1 MEKQKLTFF
10 LPNIFT
16 GLNLASGFA
25 SLILSQQGNFF
36 DAAVL
41 VVLGGVFDLVD
52 GKIARVMGAQSIFGE
67 QFDSMSDLVSF
78 GLAPAFLIYNYS
90 FMPLGRLGGVVAFIY
105 VLCVALRLARFNAN
119 IEKVNS
125 NFFQGLP
132 SPGAA
137 MAIVGYVF
145 LGDIFVILQ
154 EHSIVALCYT
164 VIYSIL
170 MISNLPFCSF
180 KDSVWVRKHKRGVL
194 ILIFLLLALLFSY
207 YRFMIV
213 TLMAFY
219 VVGSMVYYLIHK
231 GELSEIFS
239 WKSDS

>member
-1 MEKQKLTFF
+1 MEKHKLTFF

-36 DAAVL
+36 GAATL
-41 VVLGGVFDLVD
+41 MILGGVFDLVD
-52 GKIARVMGAQSIFGE
+52 GKIARMMGLESIFGE

-78 GLAPAFLIYNYS
+78 GLAPAFLMYNYS
-90 FMPLGRLGGVVAFIY
+90 LMSLGRLGGVVAFLY

-119 IEKVNS
+119 IEKVSS

-137 MAIVGYVF
+137 MAMVGYVF
-145 LGDIFVILQ
+145 LGDIFVVLK
-154 EHSIVALCYT
+154 ELPMAALVYT
-164 VIYSIL
+164 MLYSVL

-180 KDSVWVRKHKRGVL
+180 KDSNWVRKHKRGVL
-194 ILIFLLLALLFSY
+194 VLIFLLLALLFSY

-213 TLMAFY
+213 ALMALY
-219 VVGSMVYYLIHK
+219 VVGSMVYYLRHK
-231 GELSEIFS
+231 GELVEIFA
-239 WKSDS
+239 WKGES

>member
-1 MEKQKLTFF
+1 MEKQKLIFF

-16 GLNLASGFA
+16 GLNLACGFG
-25 SLILSQQGNFF
+25 SVILSQRGDFF
-36 DAAVL
+36 HAGIFII
-41 VVLGGVFDLVD
+41 LGGIFDLVD
-52 GKIARVMGAQSIFGE
+52 GKLARVVGGESIFGE

-78 GLAPAFLIYNYS
+78 GMAPAFLVYNHS
-90 FMPLGRLGGVVAFIY
+90 LALLGRLGGVVAFFY

-137 MAIVGYVF
+137 MAVVGYIF
-145 LGDIFVILQ
+145 LGDIFGGLKELPLI
-154 EHSIVALCYT
+154 ALFHT
-164 VIYSIL
+164 VFYSVF

-180 KDSVWVRKHKRGVL
+180 KNSNWIRKHKKGVL

-207 YRFMIV
+207 YKFMIV
-213 TLMAFY
+213 ALMAFY
-219 VVGSMVYYLIHK
+219 VVCSMMYYLRHK
-231 GELSEIFS
+231 GELGEIFA
-239 WKSDS
+239 WKSEP

>member
-1 MEKQKLTFF
+1 MEKQKLSFF

-16 GLNLASGFA
+16 GLNLACGFG
-25 SLILSQQGNFF
+25 SLILSQHGDFF
-36 DAAVL
+36 HAAIFVI
-41 VVLGGVFDLVD
+41 LGATFDLVD
-52 GKIARVMGAQSIFGE
+52 GKIARVMGAESIFGE

-78 GLAPAFLIYNYS
+78 GMAPAFLIYNHS
-90 FMPLGRLGGVVAFIY
+90 LISLGRVGGVVAFLY

-137 MAIVGYVF
+137 MAIVGYIF
-145 LGDIFVILQ
+145 LGSVVGGLKELPLI
-154 EHSIVALCYT
+154 ALFYT
-164 VIYSIL
+164 VLYSVL

-180 KDSVWVRKHKRGVL
+180 KNSHWIRRHKKGVL

-213 TLMAFY
+213 TLMALY
-219 VVGSMVYYLIHK
+219 VVGSMIYYLRHK
-231 GELSEIFS
+231 GELGEIFT
-239 WKSDS
+239 WKS